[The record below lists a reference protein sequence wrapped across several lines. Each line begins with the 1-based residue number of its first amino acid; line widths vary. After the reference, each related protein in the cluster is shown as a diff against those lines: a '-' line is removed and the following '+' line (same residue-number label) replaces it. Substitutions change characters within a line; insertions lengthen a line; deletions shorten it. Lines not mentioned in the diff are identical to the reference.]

1 MGKGKRSPFWNSII
15 VATLLL
21 CIFAFVEHYKNWY
34 DLKDGSFKIVSGA
47 YYQKIPLDQV
57 DSLLL
62 VDRLPEMQRHSGF
75 SWKAKEK
82 GIFTDSVHGFDVHV
96 FVDDLWQQKIKMVHH
111 DSLIL
116 YV

>member
-1 MGKGKRSPFWNSII
+1 PDWSSD
-15 VATLLL
+15 V
-21 CIFAFVEHYKNWY
+21 CSS
-34 DLKDGSFKIVSGA
+34 DL
-47 YYQKIPLDQV
+47 IPLDQV

-116 YV
+116 YVNLQDSVRTQIGRASCRESVQIRVSH